1 MKNPNKE
8 NMKNYGE
15 FIGPALL
22 KLESVGSLIDVDTC
36 EVYPEMNDGYPDW
49 DNAVSLYE
57 TSDEWFDALSEDDK
71 NLLVKK
77 GLYEFLK

>member
-1 MKNPNKE
+1 MKNKMNF
-8 NMKNYGE
+8 GE

-22 KLESVGSLIDVDTC
+22 RLESVGSLVDVDTC
-36 EVYPEMNDGYPDW
+36 EVYPEMEGGYPDW
-49 DNAVSLYE
+49 DNGVNLYE
-57 TSDEWFDALSEDDK
+57 TTDEWFEGLSEYDM

>member
-1 MKNPNKE
+1 MKNI
-8 NMKNYGE
+8 
-15 FIGPALL
+15 IGPALL
-22 KLESVGSLIDVDTC
+22 RLESVGSLVDVDTC

-49 DNAVSLYE
+49 ENGVSLYE
-57 TSDEWFDALSEDDK
+57 TTDEWFEALSEYDM

>member
-8 NMKNYGE
+8 NMKNNE

-22 KLESVGSLIDVDTC
+22 RLESVGSLVDVDTC

-57 TSDEWFDALSEDDK
+57 TDDEWFEALSEYDL
-71 NLLVKK
+71 NLLVKN

>member
-1 MKNPNKE
+1 MKNKV
-8 NMKNYGE
+8 NYGE
-15 FIGPALL
+15 VIGPALL
-22 KLESVGSLIDVDTC
+22 RLESVGSLVDVDTC

-49 DNAVSLYE
+49 ENGVSLYE
-57 TSDEWFDALSEDDK
+57 TTDEWFEALSEYDM